1 MFSKISDAA
10 YKGVQITRTLTVSTS
25 LTWDVTVDEKEIPS
39 SAELF
44 SDLPNT
50 ISSVQDLQL
59 ILEHVHGLVSCSGN
73 EDKRFQPLL
82 SGRNGTFMNKSG
94 NAMYTMQVR
103 GLFVH

>member
-1 MFSKISDAA
+1 
-10 YKGVQITRTLTVSTS
+10 VNN
-25 LTWDVTVDEKEIPS
+25 KELPS

-44 SDLPNT
+44 CALPNT

-59 ILEHVHGLVSCSGN
+59 ILEHVHGLVSCIGN